1 MSKQRFAE
9 QHGSAPDVTTPD
21 PIESH
26 FIEVDGVKLHVEVS
40 GSGEPVLILHG
51 FTGSARAMRPL
62 AAALAGYRRICV
74 DLLGHGESDHPERI
88 THYHV
93 DACVKQLLAVLDQL
107 QIERAHLF
115 GYSMGGRIALAF
127 SVAAPK
133 RVLSLTTIGASSG
146 IASDEERAARREA
159 DEKLAASILR
169 DGIEAFVENWSNLP
183 LFASQQ
189 KYLSPEAREQL
200 CAQRLAN
207 SPQGLALSLRGMG
220 TGAQEPLHEKLSTL
234 TLPALFCAGED
245 DAKFCA
251 IARELATSMPRTQA
265 AHAQAAT
272 IPRAGHA
279 AHLENPNAFLDLW
292 KKFLASATEKT
303 SSRKSTPA
311 RRKP

>member
-1 MSKQRFAE
+1 MSQQRFA
-9 QHGSAPDVTTPD
+9 APCRSTHATAAEGFENHVL
-21 PIESH
+21 
-26 FIEVDGVKLHVEVS
+26 EVEGVRLHVEVS

-51 FTGSARAMRPL
+51 FTGSAQAMRPL
-62 AAALAGYRRICV
+62 AAALPGYRSICV
-74 DLLGHGESDHPERI
+74 DLLGHGASDHPDQVAPYRI
-88 THYHV
+88 
-93 DACVKQLLAVLDQL
+93 DACVKQLHAVLDHF

-127 SVAAPK
+127 SVAAPE
-133 RVLSLTTIGASSG
+133 RLLSLTTIGASAG

-159 DEKLAASILR
+159 DEKLADSILR
-169 DGIEAFVENWSNLP
+169 DGIETFVEHWSNLP

-189 KYLSPEAREQL
+189 KHLSKKARDQL
-200 CAQRLAN
+200 RKQRLAN

-220 TGAQEPLHEKLSTL
+220 AGAQEPLHEKLSTL
-234 TLPALFCAGED
+234 TLPVLLCAGED

-251 IARELATSMPRTQA
+251 IAHELAASIPR
-265 AHAQAAT
+265 AQTAT

-279 AHLENPNAFLDLW
+279 AHLENLNAFLDLW
-292 KKFLASATEKT
+292 KKFLASATKKT